1 MTTRIITTILF
12 SLTAIMIVSS
22 NIGAYAATATP
33 KAKASDSMATQAA
46 KAEVKKKL
54 SAKNALKAK
63 KNDKVL
69 PH

>member
-1 MTTRIITTILF
+1 MTTRVITTILF
-12 SLTAIMIVSS
+12 SLTALMIASS
-22 NIGAYAATATP
+22 NIGAYAATAT

-63 KNDKVL
+63 KNDRVL